1 MLIQRGRR
9 GGVTE
14 EADGAAQDVPGS
26 GSTERSA
33 GREAASTFAEL
44 RLRSLRESMRPAVL
58 LDYLSDCRELVL
70 DELRGMV
77 ARETSCRRIL
87 YDRVLEYPERRAKA
101 LRPAICV
108 ATCRALG
115 GRIEAALP
123 SAVALE
129 LYHNAFLIHDD
140 VEDGS
145 ELRRDQPTLHG
156 TYGVPIAVNVG
167 DAMLALAFSPLL
179 ENTRTLGVGKA
190 LRILEVVQRMARESA
205 EGQAIELE
213 WIREG
218 SFGLSDEDYVRMVEK
233 KTAHYSFVAPATIGA
248 IIGGAEAA
256 RMEELQRFAAILGV
270 AFQIQ
275 DDILNLTADEGLYGK
290 EIGGD
295 LWEGKHTLILMHM
308 MRSATAEEAA
318 RARHILRKPR
328 PTQGAAAGD
337 VKQEADVAFLAALI
351 RRRGSVEHAR
361 GVALGRARE
370 ARAILEGMSGWLRPS
385 VHRDFLHGLVEYVID
400 RDR

>member
-1 MLIQRGRR
+1 MPPSDL
-9 GGVTE
+9 
-14 EADGAAQDVPGS
+14 PGY
-26 GSTERSA
+26 
-33 GREAASTFAEL
+33 
-44 RLRSLRESMRPAVL
+44 LRE
-58 LDYLSDCRELVL
+58 CRDLVL
-70 DELRGMV
+70 VELRGLIS
-77 ARETSCRRIL
+77 RETSCRGIL
-87 YDRVLEYPERRAKA
+87 YDRMLEYPMRSAKA

-129 LYHNAFLIHDD
+129 LYHNAFLVHDD

-145 ELRRDQPTLHG
+145 ERRRDLPTLHEM
-156 TYGVPIAVNVG
+156 YGVSIAVNVG

-179 ENTRTLGVGKA
+179 DNTRTLGVGKA
-190 LRILEVVQRMARESA
+190 LRVLDVIRRMALETA

-213 WIREG
+213 WIRDG

-248 IIGGAEAA
+248 IIGGAEPAQIAELA
-256 RMEELQRFAAILGV
+256 RFTAVLGV

-275 DDILNLTADEGLYGK
+275 DDVLNLTAEEGRYGK

-308 MRSATAEEAA
+308 MRSATAQEGA

-328 PTQGAAAGD
+328 PRLPGGTGGGPALRELVAELAERGEVSARGRAALETALGPIDPADD
-337 VKQEADVAFLAALI
+337 VKQGEEIALLTELI
-351 RRRGSVEHAR
+351 RRYGSVEHAR
-361 GVALGRARE
+361 GVALEEARE
-370 ARAILEGMSGWLRPS
+370 ARALLEAMSAWLRPS
-385 VHRDFLHGLVEYVID
+385 VHRDFLHGLVDYVID
-400 RDR
+400 RDW